1 MNVEIKGLDE
11 LKRIVSDIK
20 SDILNDSSEMLDYI
34 ADKVVFPS
42 IIRNFKEEGRP
53 KWQGL
58 APRTQLERAGEG
70 YPPAHPIL
78 YRSGELF
85 RNSTTKDGVN
95 YDLGKHQLT
104 MDCMLRKGEWLH
116 FGVGKTPA
124 RPFFYLQK
132 EDDGIAE
139 REVGV
144 FISKKLLRIVK
155 A

>member
-1 MNVEIKGLDE
+1 M
-11 LKRIVSDIK
+11 SDIK
-20 SDILNDSSEMLDYI
+20 SEILNDSRELLEYV

-58 APRTQLERAGEG
+58 APRTQMERASDG
-70 YPPAHPIL
+70 YPPANPIL
-78 YRSGELF
+78 FRSGELF
-85 RNSTTKDGVN
+85 RNSTTKDGVM

-104 MDCMLRKGEWLH
+104 MSPPLRKAEWLH
-116 FGVGKTPA
+116 YGAGKTPA

-132 EDDGIAE
+132 EDDTIAS

-144 FISKKLLRIVK
+144 FVSKKLQRILK
-155 A
+155 T

>member
-11 LKRIVSDIK
+11 LKRIVSDIR
-20 SDILNDSSEMLDYI
+20 SEILNDSSELLDYI

-70 YPPAHPIL
+70 YPPSNPIL
-78 YRSGELF
+78 FRTGELF

-116 FGVGKTPA
+116 FGVGKLPA

-132 EDDGIAE
+132 EDEAKAD

-144 FISKKLLRIVK
+144 FVSKKLQRILK

>member
-1 MNVEIKGLDE
+1 MIEIQGLKE
-11 LKRIVSDIK
+11 LQKIMSNIRTDLI
-20 SDILNDSSEMLDYI
+20 NDSSRLLNYI
-34 ADKVVFPS
+34 AEKVVFPS

-58 APRTQLERAGEG
+58 APRTQLERAAEG

-85 RNSTTKDGVN
+85 RNATTKDGVM

-104 MDCMLRKGEWLH
+104 MSPFLAKAELLH
-116 FGVGKTPA
+116 FGHGKLPA

-132 EDDGIAE
+132 EDDAAAE
-139 REVGV
+139 RETGV
-144 FISKKLLRIVK
+144 FISKELQRICK
-155 A
+155 T